1 MFSQQIWSLSLQLD
15 WRSKSRWDTL
25 LSVSLAMGLQMCKI
39 TPGFYVDARHPNS
52 GPQTCTGRTVLPEP
66 SSQPFNAVFILL
78 HHCRCSLI
86 NFFSTHNIP
95 DRLRDLELKYPKFPF
110 LRFVLFYICVC
121 MSSCRYVH
129 MWDGCLRKSEG
140 VRTVG
145 AGVTGVCE
153 PVGSKIWILVLR
165 IEQQEPLSNESSWMV
180 LFA

>member
-15 WRSKSRWDTL
+15 WRSTSRWDTL

-66 SSQPFNAVFILL
+66 SSQPFKAVFILL

-110 LRFVLFYICVC
+110 LRFVLFYIYVC
-121 MSSCRYVH
+121 A
-129 MWDGCLRKSEG
+129 CLHVGMCTCEMGVWGSRKESELLELELQ
-140 VRTVG
+140 VSV
-145 AGVTGVCE
+145 
-153 PVGSKIWILVLR
+153 SQWVLR
-165 IEQQEPLSNESSWMV
+165 SEFWSSGLSNRNP
-180 LFA
+180 